1 MNPILFLD
9 IDGVLNPPICPQ
21 YELDFA
27 LSDKLAAKL
36 NNPSIKKLNIYFVNQ
51 VYYGFDKKS
60 CELIKKL
67 AQEFEA
73 KIVLTSSWRLY
84 YTKDEIEGMFEIV
97 GIKDTFIDFT
107 VHGNPRNNVIMEYV
121 HTHNVKRYLVIDDF
135 DMRNNFG
142 YRFIQT
148 AQCFNEA
155 NYHQARYAL
164 KLQESL

>member
-9 IDGVLNPPICPQ
+9 IDGVLNPPVCPQ
-21 YELDFA
+21 YEFDFD
-27 LSDKLAAKL
+27 LSDKLATKL
-36 NNPSIKKLNIYFVNQ
+36 NNPIIKKLNIYFVNQ
-51 VYYGFDKKS
+51 VYYGFSSKS

-67 AQEFEA
+67 TQEFDA

-84 YTKDEIEGMFEIV
+84 YTKEEIEGMFEIV
-97 GIKDTFIDFT
+97 GIKDAFIDFT
-107 VHGNPRNNVIMEYV
+107 SQGNSRSNVIAEYV
-121 HTHNVKRYLVIDDF
+121 QTHNVKRYLVIDDF

-148 AQCFNEA
+148 SQSFNEA

-164 KLQESL
+164 KLQDNL

>member
-84 YTKDEIEGMFEIV
+84 YTKEEIAENFANRKIVNDLRELMEFRNTHPAFAVEGECKTELPRENVLRITRSSKEGTAV
-97 GIKDTFIDFT
+97 LEADLKTHEFT
-107 VHGNPRNNVIMEYV
+107 ITCSEQGE
-121 HTHNVKRYLVIDDF
+121 
-135 DMRNNFG
+135 
-142 YRFIQT
+142 
-148 AQCFNEA
+148 
-155 NYHQARYAL
+155 
-164 KLQESL
+164 

>member
-27 LSDKLAAKL
+27 LNDKLAAKL

-84 YTKDEIEGMFEIV
+84 YTKEEIEGMFEIV

>member
-60 CELIKKL
+60 CELIKNWHKNL
-67 AQEFEA
+67 
-73 KIVLTSSWRLY
+73 KPRL
-84 YTKDEIEGMFEIV
+84 
-97 GIKDTFIDFT
+97 
-107 VHGNPRNNVIMEYV
+107 
-121 HTHNVKRYLVIDDF
+121 
-135 DMRNNFG
+135 
-142 YRFIQT
+142 
-148 AQCFNEA
+148 
-155 NYHQARYAL
+155 
-164 KLQESL
+164 S